1 MLCVLMT
8 FVSTSGATATR
19 LAHFGPGAGYIVL
32 DNVNCNGIETNLTQC
47 GHRGFGVH
55 NCAPSEDA
63 GAFCSTGRSLPRP
76 VRRRKRSGIY
86 CLCMHLSSTQS
97 SCEIVCK

>member
-63 GAFCSTGRSLPRP
+63 GAFCSTGRLY
-76 VRRRKRSGIY
+76 VVFTQA
-86 CLCMHLSSTQS
+86 CLKEK
-97 SCEIVCK
+97 EIWYPLLVHALE